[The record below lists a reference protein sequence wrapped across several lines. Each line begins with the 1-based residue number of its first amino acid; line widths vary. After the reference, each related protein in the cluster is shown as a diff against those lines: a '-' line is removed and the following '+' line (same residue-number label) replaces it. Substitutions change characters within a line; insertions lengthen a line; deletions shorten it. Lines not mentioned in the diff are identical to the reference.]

1 MAMPAQQFD
10 DSFVPDASNQRQMRD
25 ALGLFGTGVT
35 IVTALSNEGP
45 AAITANSFS
54 SVSLAPPMVLWSL
67 DRKSSRY
74 HTFANATH
82 YAIHVLNAKQESLCM
97 EVARNPMRLRELN
110 PTRNDYGVPVLDDCL
125 VRFDCQ
131 REALYQGGDHVIIL
145 GNVQLVT
152 TPDNCPPLAFFG
164 GRTGTFTSQCNR

>member
-1 MAMPAQQFD
+1 MGLPAHKLDECFA
-10 DSFVPDASNQRQMRD
+10 PDASNQRQMRD
-25 ALGLFGTGVT
+25 ALGRFGTGVT
-35 IVTALSNEGP
+35 IVTALAEDGP

-74 HTFANATH
+74 QTFAHASH
-82 YAIHVLNAKQESLCM
+82 YAIHVLSARQEKLCM
-97 EVARNPMRLRELN
+97 EVARNPTRLRELE
-110 PTRNDYGVPVLDDCL
+110 PDRNEYGVPVLDDCL

-131 REALYQGGDHVIIL
+131 REALYDGGDHVIIL

-152 TPDNCPPLAFFG
+152 TPENSEPLAFFG
-164 GRTGTFTSQCNR
+164 GRTGTFTSHCHP